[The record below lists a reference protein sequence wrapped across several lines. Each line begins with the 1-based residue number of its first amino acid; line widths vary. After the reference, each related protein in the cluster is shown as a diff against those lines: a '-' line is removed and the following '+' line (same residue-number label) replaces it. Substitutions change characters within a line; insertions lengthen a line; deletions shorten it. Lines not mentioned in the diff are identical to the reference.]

1 MARLQNVHE
10 FCFHVCV
17 VIFQPRVLNATQV
30 VSLKEKM
37 MEWSEK
43 VKTSMFF
50 VEDKT
55 RELFA

>member
-1 MARLQNVHE
+1 MAQVSGLK
-10 FCFHVCV
+10 
-17 VIFQPRVLNATQV
+17 ATV
-30 VSLKEKM
+30 AG
-37 MEWSEK
+37 WSEK

>member
-1 MARLQNVHE
+1 VHE

-30 VSLKEKM
+30 ASLKEKM